1 MSETRDVAVL
11 GGGVAGLTAAFHLR
25 EVDVEVLEAASSIGG
40 RTLSKEFSE
49 DVWANYAAQYL
60 SADKVKMIELADEL
74 DMTMLEARFSE
85 ADLRGLDDLSEEEL
99 ADIELVQDRIIAEQ
113 ANPRDPT
120 SDELDDLTF
129 AEWMGAAPR
138 HVLEYFDHW
147 CSSLM
152 CVSSAETSLYGMLLL
167 WGTQRTAAFDTEPVS
182 FSNRGDVIIK
192 GGTQR
197 LTKALAE
204 ASGAMISLNTR
215 AVAVLHHA
223 EGYKI
228 VVQGKSGNE
237 SVYARQ
243 IICAL
248 PAPSAALVI
257 QHLPR
262 RKRAALL
269 SVRYGRFVVTP
280 ITIAPLSQP
289 CGPYTDTWCRPR
301 QVYNSNNFV
310 LKTPGDMD
318 ELGGCFHSYVY
329 DTYARQIWDDPDHTV
344 KTGVV
349 RTFLEKFPQYENRIR
364 DVGIRRWEHGLP
376 VYSPGRMKRQPD
388 IEASV
393 GGIHFCGDYVLR
405 SNTDGAARSGEMAA
419 RKALRELG

>member
-1 MSETRDVAVL
+1 MM
-11 GGGVAGLTAAFHLR
+11 H
-25 EVDVEVLEAASSIGG
+25 
-40 RTLSKEFSE
+40 
-49 DVWANYAAQYL
+49 YQ
-60 SADKVKMIELADEL
+60 LADEL

-223 EGYKI
+223 EGYEI
-228 VVQGKSGNE
+228 VVQGKSAMKVSTRVRS
-237 SVYARQ
+237 SVPYPPPARRWSFS
-243 IICAL
+243 ICHGENARPCCRCDMDVSSSPQSPSL
-248 PAPSAALVI
+248 RCRNPADLTPTRGAD
-257 QHLPR
+257 R
-262 RKRAALL
+262 
-269 SVRYGRFVVTP
+269 GRFT
-280 ITIAPLSQP
+280 TQTTS
-289 CGPYTDTWCRPR
+289 C
-301 QVYNSNNFV
+301 
-310 LKTPGDMD
+310 
-318 ELGGCFHSYVY
+318 
-329 DTYARQIWDDPDHTV
+329 
-344 KTGVV
+344 
-349 RTFLEKFPQYENRIR
+349 
-364 DVGIRRWEHGLP
+364 
-376 VYSPGRMKRQPD
+376 
-388 IEASV
+388 
-393 GGIHFCGDYVLR
+393 
-405 SNTDGAARSGEMAA
+405 
-419 RKALRELG
+419 